1 MDAHIVL
8 VEGGEWDYPGMKP
21 WMHTLCVEGG
31 GEWDYLGMKPWMHT
45 LCVWKE
51 EGSVI
56 TFV

>member
-1 MDAHIVL
+1 MDAHIV
-8 VEGGEWDYPGMKP
+8 
-21 WMHTLCVEGG
+21 HVEGG

-56 TFV
+56 TRE

>member
-8 VEGGEWDYPGMKP
+8 VEGGK
-21 WMHTLCVEGG
+21 
-31 GEWDYLGMKPWMHT
+31 WDYLGMKPWMHT